1 MIVKNRILVVDDDID
16 LCDLIHQILL
26 DEGYEVAQAYEGETA
41 LQKLSNGNFNLIIID
56 NKLKGMYGIE
66 VLEKAKIIKPRMK
79 SMMISAYGT
88 PATKSQAKKLGVLEF
103 IDKPFEIS
111 KLVDSVKKFL
121 N

>member
-1 MIVKNRILVVDDDID
+1 MKSKILVVDDDVD

-26 DEGYEVAQAYEGETA
+26 DEGYLVEHAYDGNTA
-41 LQKLSNGNFNLIIID
+41 LQKLTESNFNLVIID
-56 NKLKGMYGIE
+56 NKLKGMYGVE
-66 VLEKAKIIKPRMK
+66 VLEKAKIIKPSLK

-88 PATKSQAKKLGVLEF
+88 PATKSRAKKLGVLDF